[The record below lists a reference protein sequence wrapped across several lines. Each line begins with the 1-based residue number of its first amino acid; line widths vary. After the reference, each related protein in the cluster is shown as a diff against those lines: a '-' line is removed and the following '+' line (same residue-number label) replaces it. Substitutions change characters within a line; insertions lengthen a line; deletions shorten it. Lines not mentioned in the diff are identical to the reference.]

1 MICTNVL
8 DEQGQLPNH
17 IATSYIQNIE
27 GTRILFVAATAP
39 FTPFYR
45 ALDWIVTDPLEAIKD
60 EIQSRQGQYDVLIV
74 MSHVGVFFDEQLCQ
88 EIPDIDVIFGSHT
101 HHYFEHGEINN
112 GVLMAAAGKYGHYLG
127 EVTLTIEQHRKKQ
140 CYIRSTHCPLSKHT
154 LMRKV
159 RHC

>member
-1 MICTNVL
+1 MTISHEALNTLYDDAHFKVICTNVL
-8 DEQGQLPNH
+8 DEHGQLPNH

-74 MSHVGVFFDEQLCQ
+74 MSHVGVFLM
-88 EIPDIDVIFGSHT
+88 
-101 HHYFEHGEINN
+101 NN
-112 GVLMAAAGKYGHYLG
+112 YVKKYQILMLFSGAIRI
-127 EVTLTIEQHRKKQ
+127 TILNMVK
-140 CYIRSTHCPLSKHT
+140 
-154 LMRKV
+154 
-159 RHC
+159 